1 MDETRAVARLPGLDI
16 RIDHRVEPD
25 AETIV
30 IALRA
35 TPGFEAVAGWL
46 DPAAMLRLW
55 MAPWL
60 AFNPW
65 LAAAL
70 PQPASPRRELPQS

>member
-16 RIDHRVEPD
+16 RIGRRVEPD
-25 AETIV
+25 VETIV
-30 IALRA
+30 VALRA
-35 TPGFEAVAGWL
+35 TPDFDAVGHWL

-70 PQPASPRRELPQS
+70 PRPTSERLPHS